1 MRRIIN
7 WLGAGIGILLLLVTV
22 AYAGEE
28 DVPLDKVPKLVMEAV
43 KARFKDAEVTGAAK
57 EQNEK
62 GELVYELS
70 LKVEGQNVDVIV
82 APEGDIRL
90 IEKTIDAKNL
100 PGAVAKALEDK
111 YPKAVYNRLEEVIKV
126 EEKNDQPAYYEA
138 LLVTA
143 KKKIKLEVELTADGK
158 IIKEKKA
165 TD

>member
-28 DVPLDKVPKLVMEAV
+28 DVPLDKVPKLVMEVV